1 MSYINFGIDEATLN
15 SINNNDQQI
24 QYPQYIDN
32 SKREGYDNLT
42 KIEVLEQGERER
54 NININYTTP
63 ELIDNLKYDPNINDL
78 VQEEEFMPKFDAPK
92 LPEKIKRA
100 SKRYDDNENEN
111 ENENENIN
119 KNNKSQS
126 INDSQNHS
134 MSEELSSY
142 KNEHIISVKK
152 IKFNKYKQEL
162 RSRNRDSSNGGLYP
176 QDNYSKKKTNSS
188 FYGNGKNLN
197 NQQFYNK
204 NNYETVFIPRV
215 MFFQKYGNHLY
226 QDQYQNE
233 YEYEDEIP
241 RIMFFQKG
249 NEYLIENKSLNRN
262 NNKKELEEIPS
273 GEYSKYNGE
282 QKLFAFPG
290 RGRGL
295 GMDKGEY
302 IFEGGKMKLVERD
315 ISEEKVKIEEEEI
328 YKEINRRKEHYSKE
342 KKLNYKVID
351 KFYITT
357 EVGRES
363 VTSNSEEHPDRAKN
377 SNQNQN
383 NIDFFK
389 NTNDNT
395 DLFPTDNYSKYI
407 FTQINKIRT
416 DPQSIIGIIED
427 AKDHIIEDKYGRII
441 YDRDLKIALTKGKYA
456 FDDTIEFLEKQKPMK
471 SLEYK
476 PIITIKPPSEEK
488 VIEDKTY
495 MKKEVRKM
503 MKNGISIKSYWRDVI
518 RDPEISFILMIAD
531 DNGAKS
537 GKRRNDILDPNMKYI
552 GISSVEINDSFACYI
567 VLSTGD

>member
-1 MSYINFGIDEATLN
+1 MDDDSNDDENRKNEVIDIDEIPLDTVYKESNINKAIIENMQNKEENNQYQTH
-15 SINNNDQQI
+15 NNN
-24 QYPQYIDN
+24 
-32 SKREGYDNLT
+32 
-42 KIEVLEQGERER
+42 
-54 NININYTTP
+54 
-63 ELIDNLKYDPNINDL
+63 
-78 VQEEEFMPKFDAPK
+78 KFEAPK

-100 SKRYDDNENEN
+100 SKRFDDNENEN
-111 ENENENIN
+111 
-119 KNNKSQS
+119 NNKSQS
-126 INDSQNHS
+126 INNSQNHS
-134 MSEELSSY
+134 ISEEPSSY

-152 IKFNKYKQEL
+152 INYHKYKEEL
-162 RSRNRDSSNGGLYP
+162 RSRNRDSRNGLYP
-176 QDNYSKKKTNSS
+176 QDNYSKRKSNSS
-188 FYGNGKNLN
+188 LYANGKDLFYSYNY
-197 NQQFYNK
+197 YNK
-204 NNYETVFIPRV
+204 KNYNDRIIPRI
-215 MFFQKYGNHLY
+215 MFFPKDGNHLY

-233 YEYEDEIP
+233 YEYEGGIP
-241 RIMFFQKG
+241 RIMFFQRG

-262 NNKKELEEIPS
+262 NNVKTKNGNYTELEEIPFGDYS
-273 GEYSKYNGE
+273 EYKGET
-282 QKLFAFPG
+282 KLYMVPR
-290 RGRGL
+290 RGW

-302 IFEGGKMKLVERD
+302 IFEGGKKKLVERD
-315 ISEEKVKIEEEEI
+315 ISEEKVKIDEEEI

-363 VTSNSEEHPDRAKN
+363 LTSNAETKN
-377 SNQNQN
+377 NNQNPT
-383 NIDFFK
+383 DFFK
-389 NTNDNT
+389 NSNDNN

-427 AKDHIIEDKYGRII
+427 AKDHIIKDKYGRII

-456 FDDTIEFLEKQKPMK
+456 FDDTIEFLEKQKPME

-476 PIITIKPPSEEK
+476 PIITIKPPSEESA
-488 VIEDKTY
+488 VEDKSY
-495 MKKEVRKM
+495 MKKEVKKM
-503 MKNGISIKSYWRDVI
+503 MKSGISIKSYWRDVI

-567 VLSTGD
+567 VLSTGE